1 MGFLDKMKDKQS
13 AALERQSEKRSDK
26 FDKKHRADF
35 ESDLLPGESI
45 LCFTDHVSTERD
57 GTTYHGWLVGTN
69 QRLMYR
75 AKFAT
80 KSLVELHPFG
90 AATSIT
96 FAKEKVFGVIG
107 VRGIAGSVEYKGGA
121 AAMEEFMA
129 TINSAAAVEHVEA
142 APEPA
147 TSATD
152 ELAKLA
158 DLHSQGILSDEEF
171 GAAKQRIIDGM

>member
-13 AALERQSEKRSDK
+13 AALERQSDKRSDK

-45 LCFTDHVSTERD
+45 LCFTDHVSSERD
-57 GTTYHGWLVGTN
+57 GKTYHGWLVGTN

-90 AATSIT
+90 AATSM
-96 FAKEKVFGVIG
+96 IG
-107 VRGIAGSVEYKGGA
+107 DPLLSSRW
-121 AAMEEFMA
+121 
-129 TINSAAAVEHVEA
+129 SAELTCFVSPDPFHQLCQRFK
-142 APEPA
+142 PE
-147 TSATD
+147 
-152 ELAKLA
+152 
-158 DLHSQGILSDEEF
+158 
-171 GAAKQRIIDGM
+171 